1 MDPLDLLFYG
11 IIYGLPAAAAVVF
24 VIMLVRFLK
33 TPKDNA
39 PLRRKRRIPVIVTGI
54 IAGVLVSCMIFFIVL
69 TMLVIANM

>member
-1 MDPLDLLFYG
+1 MDPLDLLIYG

-39 PLRRKRRIPVIVTGI
+39 ELRRKRGIPAVVTGI
-54 IAGVLVSCMIFFIVL
+54 IAGVLVSGMIFIIVL
-69 TMLVIANM
+69 TLLVIANM